1 MTLPGVLTIR
11 PSEHT
16 SGTAPEMTM
25 VEVHPRQIEQV
36 MVEVYDWESHSY
48 KFIYAD
54 ASQIWFWTD
63 EWQLL
68 EHEADEDLRHGRY
81 EDFDSMDDFIN
92 SL

>member
-1 MTLPGVLTIR
+1 MTLPDVLIIR

-16 SGTAPEMTM
+16 SGTAPKIKI
-25 VEVHPRQIEQV
+25 VEVPPRQSEQI
-36 MVEVYDWESHSY
+36 MVEVYDWKSRYY
-48 KFIYAD
+48 KFVYVN

>member
-1 MTLPGVLTIR
+1 MTLPDVLTIQ
-11 PSEHT
+11 PSKHT
-16 SGTAPEMTM
+16 SGTAPKIKM
-25 VEVHPRQIEQV
+25 VPVPPRQSEQV
-36 MVEVYDWESHSY
+36 MVEVYDWESRYY
-48 KFIYAD
+48 KFAYVN

>member
-1 MTLPGVLTIR
+1 MVAVR
-11 PSEHT
+11 PRH
-16 SGTAPEMTM
+16 
-25 VEVHPRQIEQV
+25 IEQV
-36 MVEVYDWESHSY
+36 MITVYDWETHSY
-48 KFIYAD
+48 RPIRVD
-54 ASQIWFWTD
+54 ASQMWFWTD